1 MLKIGLPIV
10 VSAPS
15 GGGKSTIVAEVLR
28 KLPRAIRSVSA
39 TSRPPRPGEKNGR
52 DYYFLSV
59 DEFRRRIRE
68 KDFIEWARVHN
79 NFYGTPISALKRN
92 LAAGRDV
99 FLTIDPQGAVSL
111 RKIFPHGVFI
121 FVVPPTWATLLNRLK
136 RRGTDDPA
144 ALRVRLRNAKREIRM
159 IRHYDYLVVNDSLSQ
174 AVEDV
179 AAILRAEHRRL
190 SRLKTKTLPIF
201 QP

>member
-1 MLKIGLPIV
+1 MKNGLPIV

-28 KLPRAIRSVSA
+28 KLPRAIRSISC
-39 TSRPPRPGEKNGR
+39 TSRSPRPGEKNGH
-52 DYYFLSV
+52 DYYFVSP
-59 DEFRRRIRE
+59 DEFRQRIKKR
-68 KDFIEWARVHN
+68 DFIEWAKVHDN
-79 NFYGTPISALKRN
+79 YYGTPISALKKN

-111 RKIFPHGVFI
+111 RKIFPKGVYI
-121 FVVPPTWATLLNRLK
+121 FVIPPTWPTLLNRLK
-136 RRGTDDPA
+136 RRGTDDA
-144 ALRVRLRNAKREIRM
+144 SSLQLRIANAKKEIRM
-159 IRHYDYLVVNDSLSQ
+159 VKHYDYLVVNDTITQ

-190 SRLKTKTLPIF
+190 SRLKTKNLPIF
-201 QP
+201 Q